1 LCSDLP
7 SQHFLKKGA
16 TYRLLGADSSPQLL
30 DDPDEW
36 SGAAPLRVS
45 LDSASPLA
53 VKICNK
59 SNPNNAPCIYSVK
72 VVLDEDLA
80 CGGVECNLNDVR
92 TIELEPGI
100 WYEYV
105 RPPCVHRAFY
115 EDPKSIRRD
124 YGSDKYMCGDPLI
137 ETASTTC
144 CEEGTDSNTNTRVGV
159 ELFSGERVAF
169 DVANQRCEDAGKRLC
184 SNPDISTSD
193 CENTS
198 IGGCDRYGVHYW
210 SVESCNLSAKIDKK
224 GSVAIVHESGS
235 SRIRDM
241 VLHNTKMF
249 FRVDWVSSNEDVDI
263 FLSDYASKCEG
274 MGCVVDTSDGVCQ
287 CGVSS
292 VTETDAFTDD
302 VTLENASVE
311 EILSTVT
318 IGAYPPSPTVDRV
331 EVAPGVWKYPAGSLT
346 SSTIFEIVDANGIP
360 HFRRNVKS
368 VVTVGSLSFR
378 NPVHFISIADPN
390 IRDAQYETDAALEH
404 YFYHPNTAPFL
415 AIRLAQRFGISNPS
429 PRYIEAITTAFRT
442 GIYSD
447 GSTSIG
453 SGEYGD
459 MQATVAAI
467 LLDRESQDILL
478 DADPVQ

>member
-1 LCSDLP
+1 M
-7 SQHFLKKGA
+7 
-16 TYRLLGADSSPQLL
+16 
-30 DDPDEW
+30 
-36 SGAAPLRVS
+36 
-45 LDSASPLA
+45 
-53 VKICNK
+53 
-59 SNPNNAPCIYSVK
+59 YSVK
-72 VVLDEDLA
+72 IVLDEDLA

-92 TIELEPGI
+92 TIQLEPGI

-115 EDPKSIRRD
+115 EDPKSIRRN
-124 YGSDKYMCGDPLI
+124 YGRDKYMCSDPLL

-144 CEEGTDSNTNTRVGV
+144 CELGTASNINTRAGV

-169 DVANQRCEDAGKRLC
+169 DVAYQRCEDAGKRLC
-184 SNPDISTSD
+184 ANPYTPPSE
-193 CENTS
+193 CENAS
-198 IGGCDRYGVHYW
+198 IGGCDSHGVHYW
-210 SVESCNLSAKIDKK
+210 SVESCNLYAKIDNQ
-224 GSVAIVHESGS
+224 GSVAIVHKSNAWQSTRWGF
-235 SRIRDM
+235 SRIRKM
-241 VLHNTKMF
+241 VHHNTKMF

-263 FLSDYASKCEG
+263 FLSDYASKCEE
-274 MGCVVDTSDGVCQ
+274 MGCVVDIDDGVCQ

-292 VTETDAFTDD
+292 VAATDAFTDD
-302 VTLENASVE
+302 AILRSTSVE

-318 IGAYPPSPTVDRV
+318 IGAYPPTVEGV
-331 EVAPGVWKYPAGSLT
+331 EVAPGVWKYPVGSLT
-346 SSTIFEIVDANGIP
+346 NSTIFEIVDANGIP

-429 PRYIEAITTAFRT
+429 PRYIEAIATAFRT
-442 GIYSD
+442 GIYAD